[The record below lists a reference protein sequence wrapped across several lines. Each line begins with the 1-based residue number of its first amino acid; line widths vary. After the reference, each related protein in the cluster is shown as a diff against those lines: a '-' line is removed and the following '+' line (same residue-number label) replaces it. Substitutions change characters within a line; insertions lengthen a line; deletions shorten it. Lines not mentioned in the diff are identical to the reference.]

1 MTRILLQLLQHALDH
16 IAHDWLTL
24 PRPLLL
30 GPEVLLPL
38 SFLGSIG
45 LFLLLT
51 PLNNS
56 GSLFA
61 LLLGLAA
68 NICHGIDLLSSFL
81 VLLTGASVHAT
92 SFFVIGTGFA
102 IAISSGSDIVSLALT
117 ITFVILLVIAISLP
131 AGTSPSLISL
141 LLHGFLVLPQS
152 RCLVRETLLLP
163 LPVAA
168 QRLGLRRGCAGV
180 DQWAGSRRSAA
191 AWFLVGRHLLRS
203 SLREKIVLGRFGW
216 FGRVAWEQSSES
228 SRVKICERDPEPT
241 QKLTDAKN
249 KQRNIWIVWKEHTVY
264 CAIAAE
270 GKVRVVFHWS
280 QSTTVGH
287 SFDKA
292 ELGRSVSFP
301 FIWKQKL

>member
-16 IAHDWLTL
+16 ITHDWLTL
-24 PRPLLL
+24 ARPLLL

-51 PLNNS
+51 LLCNS

-81 VLLTGASVHAT
+81 VLLTGASAPAT
-92 SFFVIGTGFA
+92 CSFFVIGTGFA

-117 ITFVILLVIAISLP
+117 ITFAILLVIAISLP
-131 AGTSPSLISL
+131 AGTSPSLVSL
-141 LLHGFLVLPQS
+141 PLHGLLVLSQS
-152 RCLVRETLLLP
+152 RRLVRETLLLT

-168 QRLGLRRGCAGV
+168 QRLGLRCGCTGV
-180 DQWAGSRRSAA
+180 NQWAGARGSAA

-203 SLREKIVLGRFGW
+203 CLF
-216 FGRVAWEQSSES
+216 Q
-228 SRVKICERDPEPT
+228 
-241 QKLTDAKN
+241 KN
-249 KQRNIWIVWKEHTVY
+249 KKKCVWLVF
-264 CAIAAE
+264 AGA
-270 GKVRVVFHWS
+270 VVS
-280 QSTTVGH
+280 C
-287 SFDKA
+287 
-292 ELGRSVSFP
+292 
-301 FIWKQKL
+301 